1 MSGLLASLT
10 LAAGLDDYAVP
21 LLLVGAVLV
30 IVISFVIM
38 KKRGKP
44 KEPVF
49 NNPFERLEY
58 ALGKTRGGLLD
69 GLKRAIGTGELN
81 EQVIDSLEEILLQAD
96 VGVDTTQALLN
107 GLKDGFRKGTLTDQ
121 AGVLNFLRDSLVK
134 RLGGELPKLAKAAS
148 GPTVILV
155 CGVNG
160 AGKTTSIA
168 KLTRHL
174 AEQGS
179 RVLLCASDTFRAGAV
194 EQLRTWA
201 TRLSEDSLSVEIV
214 LGQQNQDPA
223 AVAHDA
229 HEKAVAKEFDYLIID
244 TAGRLHT
251 DKNLMSELEKIAR
264 VGKKH
269 IPESPHEV
277 LLVLDATTGQNGVRQ
292 AAAFSESIPV
302 TGLFLAKIDGSAR
315 GGIVVVIREQL
326 GIPVKFVGLGEQA
339 TDIAP
344 FDAARFVDGLLGKL
358 PTGS

>member
-1 MSGLLASLT
+1 MSGLLAWLT
-10 LAAGLDDYAVP
+10 LAAGLGDYAVQI
-21 LLLVGAVLV
+21 LIGAGVAVVVVSL
-30 IVISFVIM
+30 IVM
-38 KKRGKP
+38 RGKRKP
-44 KEPVF
+44 SEPTF
-49 NNPFERLEY
+49 SDPFERLEY
-58 ALGKTRGGLLD
+58 ALSKTRGGILD
-69 GLKRAIGTGELN
+69 GLRRAIGAQELN
-81 EQVIDSLEEILLQAD
+81 EQVIDSLDEILIQAD
-96 VGVDTTQALLN
+96 IGPTTTQTLLE
-107 GLKDGFRKGTLTDQ
+107 GLKESFREGSLVDHSDI
-121 AGVLNFLRDSLVK
+121 LEFLRKELIE
-134 RLGGELPKLAKAAS
+134 RLGGEIPELVKATA

-174 AEQGS
+174 AQEGNK
-179 RVLLCASDTFRAGAV
+179 VLLCASDTFRAAAV

-201 TRLSEDSLSVEIV
+201 ERLSVEIV

-229 HEKAVAKEFDYLIID
+229 HEKAVAKGFDYLIID

-251 DKNLMSELEKIAR
+251 DRNLMAELEKIAR

-292 AAAFSESIPV
+292 AAAFSESIDV
-302 TGLFLAKIDGSAR
+302 TGLFLAKIDGTAR
-315 GGIVVVIREQL
+315 GGIVVVIKEDL
-326 GIPVKFVGLGEQA
+326 GIPVKFVGLGEQP

-344 FDAARFVDGLLGKL
+344 FDATRFVDGLLGKL
-358 PTGS
+358 PAKAG

>member
-1 MSGLLASLT
+1 MIAFALMARS
-10 LAAGLDDYAVP
+10 
-21 LLLVGAVLV
+21 
-30 IVISFVIM
+30 
-38 KKRGKP
+38 RKP
-44 KEPVF
+44 REPVF
-49 NNPFERLEY
+49 SDPFERLQY

-69 GLKRAIGTGELN
+69 GLKRALGAGELSVG
-81 EQVIDSLEEILLQAD
+81 VIDSLEEILLQAD
-96 VGVDTTQALLN
+96 IGFDTTHKLLE
-107 GLKDGFRKGTLTDQ
+107 GLREAFRKGKLASQED
-121 AGVLNFLRDSLVK
+121 VLGFLRAKLIE
-134 RLGGELPKLAKAAS
+134 RLGGEQPKLVKAS
-148 GPTVILV
+148 EGPTVILV

-174 AEQGS
+174 AEQGQ
-179 RVLLCASDTFRAGAV
+179 RVLLCASDTFRAAAV

-201 TRLSEDSLSVEIV
+201 ERLSVEIV

-229 HEKAVAKEFDYLIID
+229 HEKAVAKGFDYLIID

-251 DKNLMSELEKIAR
+251 DKNLMGELEKIAR

-269 IPESPHEV
+269 IAASPHEV

-292 AAAFSESIPV
+292 AKAFSESIPV

-315 GGIVVVIREQL
+315 GGIVVVIREEL
-326 GIPVKFVGLGEQA
+326 GIPVKFVGLGEQP

-344 FDAARFVDGLLGKL
+344 FDAPRFVDGLLGKL
-358 PTGS
+358 PVSSRPRS

>member
-1 MSGLLASLT
+1 MSGLFASLLP
-10 LAAGLDDYAVP
+10 LAATDPLVAGLI
-21 LLLVGAVLV
+21 VGAVLV
-30 IVISFVIM
+30 VVIAFVVM
-38 KKRGKP
+38 RKKSKP
-44 KEPVF
+44 SEPVF
-49 NNPFERLEY
+49 ADPFERLEY

-69 GLKRAIGTGELN
+69 GLKRAMGSGELS

-96 VGVDTTQALLN
+96 VGFDTTQALLD
-107 GLKDGFRKGTLTDQ
+107 GLKDGFRKGSLTDQ
-121 AGVLNFLRDSLVK
+121 AGVLSFLRARLIE
-134 RLGGELPKLAKAAS
+134 RLGGELPKLAKAPS

-174 AEQGS
+174 AEQGN
-179 RVLLCASDTFRAGAV
+179 RVLLCASDTFRAAAV

-201 TRLSEDSLSVEIV
+201 TRLSDDSLSVEIV

-229 HEKAVAKEFDYLIID
+229 HEKAVAKNFDYLIID

-251 DKNLMSELEKIAR
+251 DKNLMAELEKIAR

-269 IPESPHEV
+269 IAESPHEV

-326 GIPVKFVGLGEQA
+326 GIPVKFVGLGEKS

-344 FDAARFVDGLLGKL
+344 FDAPRFVDGLLGKL
-358 PTGS
+358 PSAG